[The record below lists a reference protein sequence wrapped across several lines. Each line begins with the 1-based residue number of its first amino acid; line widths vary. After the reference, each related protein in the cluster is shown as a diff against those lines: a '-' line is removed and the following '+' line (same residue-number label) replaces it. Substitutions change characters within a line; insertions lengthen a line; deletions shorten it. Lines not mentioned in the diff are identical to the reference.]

1 VTVLNFDDVN
11 EDPVPER
18 WLSLVQEVPA
28 SVTLKKEAVAESMTS
43 TEEVVGVVGSEM
55 GVVKVDDPL
64 PSGRQPQT
72 TAWYTLVPG
81 GQALCSRSSK
91 RDSSRP

>member
-1 VTVLNFDDVN
+1 MVVSGTGGSGECDL
-11 EDPVPER
+11 
-18 WLSLVQEVPA
+18 
-28 SVTLKKEAVAESMTS
+28 
-43 TEEVVGVVGSEM
+43 EEGGGGGEHDLDGGGGGSGGFRD

-72 TAWYTLVPG
+72 TTWYTLVPG

>member
-1 VTVLNFDDVN
+1 VTVLDFNDVN
-11 EDPVPER
+11 EDPVPEQ

-55 GVVKVDDPL
+55 G
-64 PSGRQPQT
+64 
-72 TAWYTLVPG
+72 W
-81 GQALCSRSSK
+81 
-91 RDSSRP
+91 

>member
-1 VTVLNFDDVN
+1 
-11 EDPVPER
+11 
-18 WLSLVQEVPA
+18 
-28 SVTLKKEAVAESMTS
+28 
-43 TEEVVGVVGSEM
+43 VGLEM

-72 TAWYTLVPG
+72 AAWYTLVPG